1 MDTGFHEDGMPEGGT
16 EYFVKIAII
25 LIANSKVI
33 EHLTDA
39 VAQEERGGLSG
50 VVASEIKIRTT
61 GAPGS
66 DAEGV
71 VDAQI
76 AAARRATFKSG
87 TWMCPTPFRIVAGYS
102 HGC

>member
-25 LIANSKVI
+25 LIANGKVI
-33 EHLTDA
+33 EHLADA

-71 VDAQI
+71 VDA
-76 AAARRATFKSG
+76 
-87 TWMCPTPFRIVAGYS
+87 
-102 HGC
+102 

>member
-1 MDTGFHEDGMPEGGT
+1 MDTRFHEDGMPEGGT
-16 EYFVKIAII
+16 EYFVKIVII

-50 VVASEIKIRTT
+50 VVASEIKIWTT

-71 VDAQI
+71 VDA
-76 AAARRATFKSG
+76 
-87 TWMCPTPFRIVAGYS
+87 
-102 HGC
+102 